1 MRHDGV
7 GLGDDGSMGL
17 ADLPRDIDR
26 DRGADLPRH
35 GAGVLD
41 RALSALP
48 LGLGA
53 ATGSGVGNMTAM
65 AIGSISISLSISFG
79 LGLSIPL
86 SVVTSDMSVSGMD
99 ATAVADD
106 SGAVANLLGHG
117 GAVLGDHI
125 LAVLDVGG
133 LHNSVGDGVA
143 DLVSLGVALLIDMSV
158 NMSVA
163 VGLAHRVVTH
173 HMPNMGNTMAIG
185 GHSGGQ

>member
-65 AIGSISISLSISFG
+65 AIGSISISISISLSLG
-79 LGLSIPL
+79 LGLSLPL
-86 SVVTSDMSVSGMD
+86 AVVTSNMSVSGMD
-99 ATAVADD
+99 AAA
-106 SGAVANLLGHG
+106 
-117 GAVLGDHI
+117 
-125 LAVLDVGG
+125 
-133 LHNSVGDGVA
+133 
-143 DLVSLGVALLIDMSV
+143 
-158 NMSVA
+158 
-163 VGLAHRVVTH
+163 
-173 HMPNMGNTMAIG
+173 
-185 GHSGGQ
+185 

>member
-1 MRHDGV
+1 MA
-7 GLGDDGSMGL
+7 GD
-17 ADLPRDIDR
+17 RV
-26 DRGADLPRH
+26 ADLPRH

-53 ATGSGVGNMTAM
+53 ATGSRVGNMTAM
-65 AIGSISISLSISFG
+65 AIGSISISLSISLG
-79 LGLSIPL
+79 LRLGLSLPL
-86 SVVTSDMSVSGMD
+86 AVVTSDMSVSGNNC
-99 ATAVADD
+99 
-106 SGAVANLLGHG
+106 GAVVHLLGHG

-143 DLVSLGVALLIDMSV
+143 DLVSLGVALLVDMSV

-163 VGLAHRVVTH
+163 VGL
-173 HMPNMGNTMAIG
+173 
-185 GHSGGQ
+185 